1 MIAAYCLM
9 EETKEREERG
19 RKKKGGREGGMR
31 KEKGEREKW
40 SKIIPLHILQW
51 YPLKD
56 S

>member
-1 MIAAYCLM
+1 MTAAYCLM

-40 SKIIPLHILQW
+40 SKSFHYTYFNGIL
-51 YPLKD
+51 
-56 S
+56 